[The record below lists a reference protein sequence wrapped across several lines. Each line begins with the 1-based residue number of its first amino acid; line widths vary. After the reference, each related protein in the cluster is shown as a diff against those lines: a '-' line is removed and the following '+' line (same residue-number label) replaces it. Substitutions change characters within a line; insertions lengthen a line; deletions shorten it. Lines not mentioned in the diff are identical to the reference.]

1 MRIAKNAFERPIS
14 ERLSVVLKKPAVKSG
29 LPGLDLSTV
38 RDTLAYIQ
46 HDLQRV
52 RGLEMAAEA
61 LQIAISEVERAG
73 RQPTSL
79 TLTDETAAITA
90 RLFPRKN

>member
-1 MRIAKNAFERPIS
+1 M
-14 ERLSVVLKKPAVKSG
+14 LKKPVVKSG

-52 RGLEMAAEA
+52 RGLEKAAEA
-61 LQIAISEVERAG
+61 LQTAVLEVERAS

-79 TLTDETAAITA
+79 TPTDNVSAITA